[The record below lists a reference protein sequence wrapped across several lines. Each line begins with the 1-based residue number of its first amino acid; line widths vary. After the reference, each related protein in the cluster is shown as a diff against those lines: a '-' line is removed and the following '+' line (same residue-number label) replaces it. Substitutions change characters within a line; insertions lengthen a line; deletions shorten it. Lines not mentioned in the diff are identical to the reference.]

1 MKRLSIRQRLL
12 VLIMSSL
19 LAVWC
24 AMAVF
29 SYHESHEEISEL
41 FDSRLEQGANIILL
55 LDLKRLQNLANNE
68 AEQLEDNDGD
78 NDEHNQVLPFQVW
91 SAEGRLLLHNASA
104 PHVSYSPENGF
115 KNYVTEHKKWRTL
128 ARWNTDKTLQ
138 VRVFEDIHQRRHLAS
153 GILHRILTP
162 LLIALPGLAL
172 LIWLS
177 VGRGLQPLRALSDAI
192 AARHAKNLDAITLE
206 RVPTEVESLIHSL
219 NELLQRLANSL
230 DKERRFTADAAH
242 ELRTPLAAIKIQAEV
257 ALAAQDTEQHD
268 QALHG
273 IVAGINRTTRLSE
286 QLLML
291 ARLDHH
297 SLETQQ
303 TLDLSLIAQ
312 QAASRYA
319 NRALDKQIE
328 LSVLAE
334 TPILILGEPNLL
346 DSMIS
351 NLLDNAIR
359 YTPEQG
365 RIEVAVHIQKENASL
380 SVKDNGPG
388 LSDADKT
395 RVLDRFY
402 RVEGQ
407 TSSGSGLGLSI
418 VERIAQV
425 HGAHIQLDRGL
436 DQQGLG
442 VQISGFKTEL
452 PR

>member
-55 LDLKRLQNLANNE
+55 LDLKRLQSLANNE

-78 NDEHNQVLPFQVW
+78 DDEHNQVLPFQVW

-104 PHVSYSPENGF
+104 PHVSYSSESGF
-115 KNYVTEHKKWRTL
+115 KNYVAEQNKWRTL
-128 ARWNTDKTLQ
+128 ARWNADKTLQ

-177 VGRGLQPLRALSDAI
+177 VGQGLQPLRTLSDAI
-192 AARHAKNLDAITLE
+192 AARNAKNLDAIKLE
-206 RVPTEVESLIHSL
+206 RVPTEVEGLVNSL

-257 ALAAQDTEQHD
+257 AQ
-268 QALHG
+268 
-273 IVAGINRTTRLSE
+273 RLK
-286 QLLML
+286 
-291 ARLDHH
+291 
-297 SLETQQ
+297 TQSN
-303 TLDLSLIAQ
+303 TIRRSTVLS
-312 QAASRYA
+312 
-319 NRALDKQIE
+319 
-328 LSVLAE
+328 
-334 TPILILGEPNLL
+334 
-346 DSMIS
+346 
-351 NLLDNAIR
+351 
-359 YTPEQG
+359 
-365 RIEVAVHIQKENASL
+365 
-380 SVKDNGPG
+380 PG
-388 LSDADKT
+388 LTAPP
-395 RVLDRFY
+395 V
-402 RVEGQ
+402 
-407 TSSGSGLGLSI
+407 
-418 VERIAQV
+418 
-425 HGAHIQLDRGL
+425 
-436 DQQGLG
+436 
-442 VQISGFKTEL
+442 
-452 PR
+452 